1 MSFLKHNKGKL
12 IWLLCCVL
20 LVLLFALFKSN
31 QDVMEAVSSLA
42 VLINNLTAAACSLL
56 PFSIAEIIYTLFFI
70 AILVVA
76 IAGIIKAIKQKRVQI
91 LAQLLLLE
99 CCLVLSVA
107 AGMSFFWGAKYYA
120 PSFQQQSN
128 FVSQPVNSQQL
139 YEATSFFVQ
148 KLNETSYF
156 VPRDAQGV
164 CNVSYK
170 DMLAQSGKSLEPL
183 LTDYPFLKGRQ
194 YNAKPM
200 TYSRF
205 FSALGFTG
213 YFFPFTGEAN
223 INVDTPSALIPST
236 ITHEMAH
243 VRGIA
248 AEQEANFVAVRAC
261 ELSKDITYQY
271 SGWLLGYIHLSNA
284 LFSADYEKWAELSQA
299 LPQGAIIDLNINNE
313 YWKQFEGPV
322 ADAADKA
329 YTGFLKGYD
338 QKMGMKSYGACVDL
352 LVKYYVK

>member
-1 MSFLKHNKGKL
+1 MSVVKANKGKI
-12 IWLLCCVL
+12 IWLLGCVL
-20 LVLLFALFKSN
+20 LMLLFAVFKSN
-31 QDVMEAVSSLA
+31 QNVMAAVSSLA
-42 VLINNLTAAACSLL
+42 MAVNNLTAAACSLL
-56 PFSIAEIIYTLFFI
+56 PFSAAEILYTAFFASLF
-70 AILVVA
+70 AVA
-76 IAGIIKAIKQKRVQI
+76 IAGLIKAIKQKRLAV

-99 CCLVLSVA
+99 GCLILSAA
-107 AGMSFFWGAKYYA
+107 AGMSFFWGANYYA
-120 PSFQQQSN
+120 PSFQQKSS
-128 FVSQPVNSQQL
+128 FASQPVSAQQL
-139 YEATSFFVQ
+139 YETTKLFVQ
-148 KLNETSYF
+148 RLNETAPL

-170 DMLAQSGKSLEPL
+170 TMLSQSGTSLEPL
-183 LTDYPFLKGRQ
+183 ITDYPFLKGRKF
-194 YNAKPM
+194 NAKPM
-200 TYSRF
+200 AYSRF
-205 FSALGFTG
+205 FSVLGFTG

-248 AEQEANFVAVRAC
+248 AEQEANFISVRAC
-261 ELSKDITYQY
+261 ELSQDITFQY

-284 LFSADYEKWAELSQA
+284 LYTADYEKWAELSQA
-299 LPQGAIIDLNINNE
+299 LPQGAIIDLYVNNE

-338 QKMGMKSYGACVDL
+338 QEMGMQSYGACVDL
-352 LVKYYVK
+352 LVKYYLP